1 MEIRSEQNAPQVDP
15 DAWVA
20 PTAVL
25 SGDVRVG
32 PGSCMLHG
40 AVLNADGGAVQVGAN
55 CVIMENAVLRG
66 TPRLPLTIGD
76 HVLAGPNSYLTG
88 ATIGDEARPAA
99 SPSAARCTST
109 AWCRRRPGSRSAG
122 SPSAIPPACTRR
134 ARRTTSGPAWRR
146 PAASCRSCSVPTP
159 RLHGPSR
166 CAPPCAATP
175 ATCPAPTRPTSRPAR
190 KDDAMRIAVTGASG
204 QIGGEVVR
212 LLAAGQQHKVVALI
226 RRPPAAGQFPDGVQ
240 ARQADYADEQ
250 ALADALDG
258 VATLVLVSSDGPVAD
273 VIVHH
278 RNVIRAAARR
288 GVAHIV
294 ALSGLDAS
302 LDSPFCYAVG
312 YGYTEQLLAESG
324 CPVSLARAS
333 IYTEF
338 FLAFLTRARASG
350 QLRLPAADGCV
361 SFVSRDDVARSLAAL
376 ATAPPAS
383 RPQEITGPEAL
394 DLAALAALA

>member
-1 MEIRSEQNAPQVDP
+1 
-15 DAWVA
+15 
-20 PTAVL
+20 
-25 SGDVRVG
+25 
-32 PGSCMLHG
+32 
-40 AVLNADGGAVQVGAN
+40 
-55 CVIMENAVLRG
+55 
-66 TPRLPLTIGD
+66 
-76 HVLAGPNSYLTG
+76 
-88 ATIGDEARPAA
+88 
-99 SPSAARCTST
+99 
-109 AWCRRRPGSRSAG
+109 
-122 SPSAIPPACTRR
+122 
-134 ARRTTSGPAWRR
+134 
-146 PAASCRSCSVPTP
+146 
-159 RLHGPSR
+159 
-166 CAPPCAATP
+166 
-175 ATCPAPTRPTSRPAR
+175 
-190 KDDAMRIAVTGASG
+190 MRIAVTGASG

-212 LLAAGQQHKVVALI
+212 LLAAGQQHEVVALM
-226 RRPPAAGQFPDGVQ
+226 RRPPAAGQFPDAVQ
-240 ARQADYADEQ
+240 ARKADYADEQ
-250 ALADALDG
+250 ALAAALDG
-258 VATLVLVSSDGPVAD
+258 VARLVLVSSDGPVAD

-324 CPVSLARAS
+324 CSVSLARAS

-350 QLRLPAADGCV
+350 QLRLPAADGRV

-394 DLAALAALA
+394 DLTALAALAQKEWATPVEYTPITPAGLVADLAAGGEDPWWIYAYSSMFASIRDHRWAAVSADTERLTGVPPTPVRTILAGP

>member
-1 MEIRSEQNAPQVDP
+1 
-15 DAWVA
+15 
-20 PTAVL
+20 
-25 SGDVRVG
+25 
-32 PGSCMLHG
+32 
-40 AVLNADGGAVQVGAN
+40 
-55 CVIMENAVLRG
+55 
-66 TPRLPLTIGD
+66 
-76 HVLAGPNSYLTG
+76 
-88 ATIGDEARPAA
+88 
-99 SPSAARCTST
+99 
-109 AWCRRRPGSRSAG
+109 
-122 SPSAIPPACTRR
+122 
-134 ARRTTSGPAWRR
+134 
-146 PAASCRSCSVPTP
+146 
-159 RLHGPSR
+159 
-166 CAPPCAATP
+166 
-175 ATCPAPTRPTSRPAR
+175 
-190 KDDAMRIAVTGASG
+190 MRIAVTGASG

-212 LLAAGQQHKVVALI
+212 LLAAGQQHEVVALM
-226 RRPPAAGQFPDGVQ
+226 RRPPAAGQFPDSVQ
-240 ARQADYADEQ
+240 ARKADYADEQ
-250 ALADALDG
+250 ALAAALDG
-258 VATLVLVSSDGPVAD
+258 VARLVLVSSDGPVAD

-324 CPVSLARAS
+324 CSVSLARAS

-350 QLRLPAADGCV
+350 QLRLPAADGRV

-394 DLAALAALA
+394 DLAALAALAQKEWATPVEYTPITPPGLVADLASGGEDPWWIYAYSSMFASIRDHRWAAVSADTERLTGVPPTPVRTILARHHPA

>member
-1 MEIRSEQNAPQVDP
+1 
-15 DAWVA
+15 
-20 PTAVL
+20 
-25 SGDVRVG
+25 
-32 PGSCMLHG
+32 
-40 AVLNADGGAVQVGAN
+40 
-55 CVIMENAVLRG
+55 
-66 TPRLPLTIGD
+66 
-76 HVLAGPNSYLTG
+76 
-88 ATIGDEARPAA
+88 
-99 SPSAARCTST
+99 
-109 AWCRRRPGSRSAG
+109 
-122 SPSAIPPACTRR
+122 
-134 ARRTTSGPAWRR
+134 
-146 PAASCRSCSVPTP
+146 
-159 RLHGPSR
+159 
-166 CAPPCAATP
+166 
-175 ATCPAPTRPTSRPAR
+175 
-190 KDDAMRIAVTGASG
+190 MRIAVTGASG

-212 LLAAGQQHKVVALI
+212 LLAAGQQHEVVALM
-226 RRPPAAGQFPDGVQ
+226 RRPPAAGQFPDSVQ
-240 ARQADYADEQ
+240 ARKADYADEQ
-250 ALADALDG
+250 ALAAALDG
-258 VATLVLVSSDGPVAD
+258 VARLVLVSSDGPVSD

-324 CPVSLARAS
+324 CSVSLARAS

-350 QLRLPAADGCV
+350 QLRLPAADGRV

-394 DLAALAALA
+394 DLAALAALAQKEWATPVEYTPITPAGLVADLASGGEDPWWIYAYSSMFASIRDHRWATVTTDTERLTGAKPTPVSTILARH